1 MVNQNIYFELK
12 AIYSNWVMW
21 FSLASQ
27 DIKLRYRRSMLGPLW
42 ITISMGVTIFS
53 MGFLYGNLFHINL
66 SKYLP
71 YLASGIIGWSF
82 ISTLIL
88 ESSQVFIESEG
99 FIRNQESFVSIFL
112 MRLIYRNVLV
122 FGHNLLTFIPII
134 LICKLGIGLKTL
146 LLIPGLL
153 IIGFN
158 IFCFGTVLAIISTR
172 YRDFAPIIASLIQV
186 SFFLTPVMWMPDA
199 LSRNHQWIVHYN
211 PFNHFLSLIRCPLLQ
226 TNMSMIGF
234 QMVIVITFIG
244 FALYSFMVNKYKSKI
259 VFWL

>member
-1 MVNQNIYFELK
+1 MVNKSIYLELK
-12 AIYSNWVMW
+12 AIYSNWIVW

-27 DIKLRYRRSMLGPLW
+27 DIKLRYRRSMLGPFW
-42 ITISMGVTIFS
+42 ITISMGVTIYS
-53 MGFLYGNLFHINL
+53 MVFLYGNLFHIEL

-71 YLASGIIGWSF
+71 YLATGIIGWSF

-122 FGHNLLTFIPII
+122 LGHNLLTFIPI
-134 LICKLGIGLKTL
+134 LVFFKFGLGIKTL
-146 LLIPGLL
+146 LLIPGVL
-153 IIGFN
+153 IIGLN

-172 YRDFAPIIASLIQV
+172 YRDFAQIIASFIQV
-186 SFFLTPVMWMPDA
+186 SFFLTPVMWMPGA
-199 LSRNHQWIVHYN
+199 LSENNQWIVNYN

-226 TNMSMIGF
+226 TNISTIGLEIIIAITLIGF
-234 QMVIVITFIG
+234 VM
-244 FALYSFMVNKYKSKI
+244 YSFMLNKYKYKV